1 MYTITPCVY
10 MSHVHIVLHSV
21 CRSIEVGYFFP
32 VILSTMSMYSVN
44 MHNFVITVLNTCL
57 SLHNIYIYI
66 YIIKFYN
73 LSVSMDTL
81 WFKIRVDMIYQ
92 LMCSYATNAVCST
105 CMEVNVFC

>member
-1 MYTITPCVY
+1 

-44 MHNFVITVLNTCL
+44 MHNFVITVLKYLFIVTQ
-57 SLHNIYIYI
+57 YIYI